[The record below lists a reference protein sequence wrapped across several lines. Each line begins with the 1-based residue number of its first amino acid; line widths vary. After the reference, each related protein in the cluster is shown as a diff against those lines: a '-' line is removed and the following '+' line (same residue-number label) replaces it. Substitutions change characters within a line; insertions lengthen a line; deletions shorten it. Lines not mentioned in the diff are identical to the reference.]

1 MALRAFPAR
10 ALPVTEAL
18 FAALGRFFSRQS
30 SAQESSLADAH
41 FWNLKTTLSANPY
54 LPHIHRVVKREQ
66 NHNKLFII
74 NDKQNN
80 YRSPREWHSSCTTH
94 SDKYSLSVR
103 G

>member
-54 LPHIHRVVKREQ
+54 LPHIHRTVKKE
-66 NHNKLFII
+66 
-74 NDKQNN
+74 
-80 YRSPREWHSSCTTH
+80 
-94 SDKYSLSVR
+94 
-103 G
+103 